1 MTTDEVLP
9 GFIAILN
16 AISQLRFKNRC
27 AGIPSAMSA
36 NTSWRVSSCRYFFTN
51 DINTDGDSNKD
62 GDANIDGDDGENT
75 EESFYLQVA
84 DVRT

>member
-36 NTSWRVSSCRYFFTN
+36 NTSWRVSSCRYFFAN
-51 DINTDGDSNKD
+51 DINTDGDANK
-62 GDANIDGDDGENT
+62 DGDDGENID
-75 EESFYLQVA
+75 ESFGLQVA